1 MKPAISLALV
11 VIIAAVTSIQAMKLK
26 FKDCGSQVGEI
37 VSLDVTPCT
46 SDPCSL
52 KRGGTNATVT
62 INFKP
67 HEQVTQSKIYVYAII
82 GIIPIPLPIP
92 NPDACTGHGLTCP
105 LASGKDVELVVK
117 QSIDS
122 TFPAGKVTVKAEL
135 KDQVQNNVLCGE
147 VTLTLM

>member
-1 MKPAISLALV
+1 MKPAISLLLIA
-11 VIIAAVTSIQAMKLK
+11 IIASTSIQAMNLS

-62 INFKP
+62 ITFKP
-67 HEQVTQSKIYVYAII
+67 HEQVTQAKIYVYAII
-82 GIIPIPLPIP
+82 GIIPIPLPLP
-92 NPDACTGHGLTCP
+92 NPDACNGHGMTCP
-105 LASGKDVELVVK
+105 LTSGNAAELIVK

-122 TFPAGKVTVKAEL
+122 TFPDGKITVKAEL

-147 VTLTLM
+147 VTLTLV